1 MDLKVDLWQFGI
13 ISDVTPQIDIMEL
26 EQSQTLE
33 TALELMSGTN
43 ARFSYSS
50 LAYYSMIALRPHVP
64 RLQSWS
70 LIFCAS
76 GVASDILRFQGW
88 ASFKFPLIRPNENW
102 RKVIARELLRL
113 QKRNVTSWRNILET
127 KTCQCR
133 TSVHTS
139 TAKILKFLFYL
150 ETWRCMVKSMTSC
163 LWFSFHPPL
172 TSSCTLLEAMLA
184 SDLCLFF
191 LHCYFPI

>member
-139 TAKILKFLFYL
+139 TAKILKFLFYWRHGGAWSRAWL
-150 ETWRCMVKSMTSC
+150 PACDFLFTRPWYVTWSNASKR
-163 LWFSFHPPL
+163 PL
-172 TSSCTLLEAMLA
+172 SLLPSLLLSYLMG
-184 SDLCLFF
+184 
-191 LHCYFPI
+191 